1 MWRDTPIAKEPTGRL
16 RTILAPVTLTGTS
29 RPHAVFLQDLGASFS
44 KLRNREPRRRVP
56 GCSREDVL
64 HEKMAYT
71 RLSPWVR
78 LFVRSSQTLN
88 GILGPIIPHSGNQIM
103 SDSVNAKDTLD
114 SYITDMLALEEHI
127 AKAIDAQVADLRKE
141 NSDFAGILSDVA
153 ATTARHIGALQAL
166 KTSRHIDS
174 GGMVAEAVKRAGS
187 IVAGLGAA
195 AVDLL
200 RSEKLPKNLR
210 DDYTAYSLASIGYQM
225 LLTTAISL
233 GDDEVAGHARTHFTN
248 YAKVVADLS
257 QSIPGA
263 VIEELRNQGLTVI
276 PEAAE
281 KALAPLFGGQ
291 AVAIETLHTDDKVLQ
306 YSSDVEGAMA

>member
-1 MWRDTPIAKEPTGRL
+1 
-16 RTILAPVTLTGTS
+16 
-29 RPHAVFLQDLGASFS
+29 
-44 KLRNREPRRRVP
+44 
-56 GCSREDVL
+56 
-64 HEKMAYT
+64 
-71 RLSPWVR
+71 
-78 LFVRSSQTLN
+78 
-88 GILGPIIPHSGNQIM
+88 M

-225 LLTTAISL
+225 LLTTAIIL

-248 YAKVVADLS
+248 YAKLVADLS

-281 KALAPLFGGQ
+281 KVRADIKKIWES
-291 AVAIETLHTDDKVLQ
+291 V
-306 YSSDVEGAMA
+306 